1 MIIPEKFNRLR
12 QRILKTLSPI
22 IQSEKAIKTAGDCW
36 FSEKLLNSEQLPPYY
51 VIHFLFVELLGFKK
65 FGHFEKVSWTI
76 PLEYEGVIFSIE
88 HRKFGV
94 GAFCEAHLPKEILS
108 HIQRRINTSAKMAR
122 PFLDW
127 IASQAI
133 DSSLVN
139 VYNKGLLLFSRYT
152 YLKKLF
158 TESRAL
164 VKNEISLE
172 EIKLHPY
179 MLYWH
184 NKYTSEWLA
193 SASIDSFFSWTE
205 HVFILIAILSGK
217 ITTAGAVSQSA
228 ISSWPA
234 KFKAIFEL
242 SDDITQKH
250 YERLMALRSEIRN
263 YQAHGAFGKD
273 GEAFEFHSSAGA
285 VPAVLPHK
293 GVHKK
298 FIIKNKFGME
308 EYDNDAAFATLER
321 FIDFMWSGD
330 YAPAFIYIQ
339 ESDLPLILSLAEDG
353 TYTAPMESE
362 RNMKELVEKLS
373 REFERAANMDW

>member
-1 MIIPEKFNRLR
+1 
-12 QRILKTLSPI
+12 
-22 IQSEKAIKTAGDCW
+22 
-36 FSEKLLNSEQLPPYY
+36 
-51 VIHFLFVELLGFKK
+51 
-65 FGHFEKVSWTI
+65 
-76 PLEYEGVIFSIE
+76 
-88 HRKFGV
+88 
-94 GAFCEAHLPKEILS
+94 
-108 HIQRRINTSAKMAR
+108 
-122 PFLDW
+122 
-127 IASQAI
+127 
-133 DSSLVN
+133 
-139 VYNKGLLLFSRYT
+139 
-152 YLKKLF
+152 
-158 TESRAL
+158 
-164 VKNEISLE
+164 
-172 EIKLHPY
+172 
-179 MLYWH
+179 
-184 NKYTSEWLA
+184 
-193 SASIDSFFSWTE
+193 
-205 HVFILIAILSGK
+205 
-217 ITTAGAVSQSA
+217 
-228 ISSWPA
+228 
-234 KFKAIFEL
+234 L

-353 TYTAPMESE
+353 TYTAAMESE